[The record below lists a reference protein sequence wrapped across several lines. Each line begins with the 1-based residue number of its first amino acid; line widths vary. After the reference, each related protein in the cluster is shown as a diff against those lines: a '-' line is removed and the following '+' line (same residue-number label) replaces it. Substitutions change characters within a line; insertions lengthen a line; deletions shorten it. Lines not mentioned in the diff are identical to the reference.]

1 MTARARKAPWRAV
14 LFAAALAGSGLALA
28 ACGDNEGAEKPPQA
42 GDVAVA
48 TVDGRTVWTSDVK
61 REAVAQGLIG
71 QGEPLDASSEQFRQV
86 LDQVID
92 QKLLAAEAVRRK
104 LDREPVAQRRLA
116 AARDRIL
123 GDMLIEGV
131 VSEAVTENAI
141 KALHAEQLR
150 LARRSEEVRARQ
162 ILVATEPEAQ
172 GILKQLAA
180 GGSFEALAMERS
192 TDAETRFNGGDLGY
206 FTLDVMPEAIA
217 TPLQD
222 AKPGD
227 LVGPLQVEG
236 GWSILKIEDRR
247 PEPELTLE
255 QARPQIVRF
264 LTYDQVRDLI
274 ERLRAKAKVEMLAAR
289 PVNAPRE
296 PATAPKAA
304 PPPKPAQVPPPAE
317 PRAPPAGPAPP
328 AQKAAAAPLP
338 RPAPRPAVQQ
348 PRRQERPP
356 ARPAPEPKAKA
367 TPEREYAKPTQPT
380 TPPVTVPPPKPVIIP
395 PVETPK

>member
-14 LFAAALAGSGLALA
+14 LFAAALVLAS
-28 ACGDNEGAEKPPQA
+28 CGDREGAEKPPEA

-48 TVDGRTVWTSDVK
+48 TVDGKTVWASDVK
-61 REAVAQGLIG
+61 REAIAQGLIG

-104 LDREPVAQRRLA
+104 LDREPAAQRRLA

-162 ILVATEPEAQ
+162 IVVATEPEAQ
-172 GILKQLAA
+172 ALLKLLTG

-192 TDAETRFNGGDLGY
+192 TDAGTRFNGGDLGY
-206 FTLDVMPEAIA
+206 FTLDVMPEGIA
-217 TPLQD
+217 TPLQS

-227 LVGPLQVEG
+227 LIGPLRSEG
-236 GWSILKIEDRR
+236 GWTLFKVEDRR

-274 ERLRAKAKVEMLAAR
+274 ERLRARAKVEMVAAR
-289 PVNAPRE
+289 PAGAARE
-296 PATAPKAA
+296 PASAPRVAPPKAA
-304 PPPKPAQVPPPAE
+304 PAPAPSQPEAPPTEQAPPAKAAPSPTLKAAPTPPPKPA
-317 PRAPPAGPAPP
+317 
-328 AQKAAAAPLP
+328 P
-338 RPAPRPAVQQ
+338 RPAAQRPQQQQRPAT
-348 PRRQERPP
+348 
-356 ARPAPEPKAKA
+356 RPAPAKA
-367 TPEREYAKPTQPT
+367 EAPPEREYSKPTQPT
-380 TPPVTVPPPKPVIIP
+380 TPPVSVPPSKPVTIP
-395 PVETPK
+395 PVE

>member
-1 MTARARKAPWRAV
+1 MTVRARKAPWRAV
-14 LFAAALAGSGLALA
+14 LFAAALALA
-28 ACGDNEGAEKPPQA
+28 ACGDAERAEKPPEA
-42 GDVAVA
+42 GDAAVA
-48 TVDGRTVWTSDVK
+48 TVDGKSIWASDVK

-104 LDREPVAQRRLA
+104 LDREPIAQRRLA

-150 LARRSEEVRARQ
+150 LARRSEEIRARQ

-172 GILKQLAA
+172 AVLKLLAD

-206 FTLDVMPEAIA
+206 FTLDVMPEGIA
-217 TPLQD
+217 APLQA

-227 LVGPLQVEG
+227 LVGPLQAEG
-236 GWSILKIEDRR
+236 GWAILKIEDRR

-274 ERLRAKAKVEMLAAR
+274 ERLRAKAKVEMIAPKPA
-289 PVNAPRE
+289 NAPRE
-296 PATAPKAA
+296 PASAPRAAPPPRAAASPSPAEPATPSAKPAPPPKAAPSPPPKAA
-304 PPPKPAQVPPPAE
+304 PP
-317 PRAPPAGPAPP
+317 
-328 AQKAAAAPLP
+328 
-338 RPAPRPAVQQ
+338 
-348 PRRQERPP
+348 
-356 ARPAPEPKAKA
+356 ARPASRPAAERPRQQQRPAARPEPKAEA
-367 TPEREYAKPTQPT
+367 PPEREYAKPTQPT
-380 TPPVTVPPPKPVIIP
+380 TPPVTVPPPKPVAIP
-395 PVETPK
+395 PAETPK

>member
-14 LFAAALAGSGLALA
+14 LFAAALVGLA
-28 ACGDNEGAEKPPQA
+28 ACGDNERAEKPPEA

-48 TVDGRTVWTSDVK
+48 TVDGKTVWASDVK

-104 LDREPVAQRRLA
+104 LDRDPVAQRRLA

-162 ILVATEPEAQ
+162 IVVATQPEAQ
-172 GILKQLAA
+172 AVLKALTE

-206 FTLDVMPEAIA
+206 FALDVMPEGIA
-217 TPLQD
+217 TPLQA

-227 LVGPLQVEG
+227 LVGPLQTEA
-236 GWSILKIEDRR
+236 GWTILKVEDRR

-274 ERLRAKAKVEMLAAR
+274 ERLRAKAKVEMIAPKPANAA
-289 PVNAPRE
+289 RE
-296 PATAPKAA
+296 PASA
-304 PPPKPAQVPPPAE
+304 
-317 PRAPPAGPAPP
+317 PRA
-328 AQKAAAAPLP
+328 AA
-338 RPAPRPAVQQ
+338 
-348 PRRQERPP
+348 
-356 ARPAPEPKAKA
+356 
-367 TPEREYAKPTQPT
+367 
-380 TPPVTVPPPKPVIIP
+380 
-395 PVETPK
+395 

>member
-1 MTARARKAPWRAV
+1 MSVRARKASWRAV
-14 LFAAALAGSGLALA
+14 LLAAALTLA
-28 ACGDNEGAEKPPQA
+28 ACGDKEGAEKPPEA

-48 TVDGRTVWTSDVK
+48 RVDGRTVWASDVK

-71 QGEPLDASSEQFRQV
+71 QGEPLDPSAEQFRQV

-92 QKLLAAEAVRRK
+92 QKLLAAEAVKRK

-141 KALHAEQLR
+141 RALHAEQLR
-150 LARRSEEVRARQ
+150 LARRSEEIRARQ
-162 ILVATEPEAQ
+162 IVVATEPEAQ
-172 GILKQLAA
+172 ALLKQLGD

-192 TDAETRFNGGDLGY
+192 LDAETRFNGGDLGY
-206 FTLDVMPEAIA
+206 FTLDVMPDTFAA
-217 TPLQD
+217 SLQA

-227 LVGPLQVEG
+227 LVGPLQTEA
-236 GWSILKIEDRR
+236 GWVVLKVEDRR

-274 ERLRAKAKVEMLAAR
+274 ERLRARAKVEVLAAKPANAPQEPAAAPKSAPEAAAPKTEPAKAEPAPKPSQPPPPAKAAPKPAAR
-289 PVNAPRE
+289 PAEHPRSQ
-296 PATAPKAA
+296 PAR
-304 PPPKPAQVPPPAE
+304 AE
-317 PRAPPAGPAPP
+317 PRRP
-328 AQKAAAAPLP
+328 AAP
-338 RPAPRPAVQQ
+338 VQ
-348 PRRQERPP
+348 RE
-356 ARPAPEPKAKA
+356 
-367 TPEREYAKPTQPT
+367 TREYQRPSQPT
-380 TPPVTVPPPKPVIIP
+380 TPPVSVPPTKPITIP
-395 PVETPK
+395 PVETPKS